1 MRGHS
6 PASGNRHAVCKDK
19 CAKSVRHSPAS
30 IVRKPSQQTAY
41 RRKKALRY
49 VGEPFLYVLE
59 LANLNL
65 DGIAGMRSGG
75 PILKAPG
82 PFTYWGAEEG
92 ALPREHCP
100 RACCAELC
108 NEHRLRAGHAERG
121 LRPQGAP
128 APRRGHSPA
137 SGNRCAAIGNRSTS
151 PGSRAVPANATGDGA

>member
-128 APRRGHSPA
+128 APQRGHSPA